1 MNGAAASEPKA
12 LQFTRLNWVLLGA
25 AGACMVLGYLALG
38 SRSPVLSTVLAPV
51 VLVLAYT
58 VLIPLGL
65 IR

>member
-1 MNGAAASEPKA
+1 MNGTAASEPKA

-25 AGACMVLGYLALG
+25 AAVCMVLGYLALG
-38 SRSPVLSTVLAPV
+38 SHSQVLSTVLAPV
-51 VLVLAYT
+51 LLVLAYT